1 MPAWETKPQSLHSSN
16 SPSSTRKAFSS
27 ERGSAKALLK
37 ASAAACVLC
46 EFDCSEYVLGVCDV
60 VFENDWCLELMSLV
74 AVSIFARIMININ
87 QSCTC
92 RSTFKHWF
100 LCKPVL
106 QDSRRLCVLYHTV
119 ASGQSMPAC
128 GTQSSMS
135 TSRLATE
142 LPLLWVY
149 DRPGVMKAER
159 LTRHISKFYN
169 RTNTGGSPVS
179 GPTIEHFQEIH
190 PKSDRLKTNYPYFV
204 SFTSNQEKIGLHW
217 VTQICHF
224 HRYHP
229 WSFWLIST
237 GFPTL
242 MQSSQKDATLSQS
255 LQGI

>member
-190 PKSDRLKTNYPYFV
+190 PKSDRLKQIIHTLFPLQATKKRLDFV
-204 SFTSNQEKIGLHW
+204 GSLRSVTFIGIIPDPSDLYRLDFPHS
-217 VTQICHF
+217 CN
-224 HRYHP
+224 HP
-229 WSFWLIST
+229 KR
-237 GFPTL
+237 
-242 MQSSQKDATLSQS
+242 MQH
-255 LQGI
+255 